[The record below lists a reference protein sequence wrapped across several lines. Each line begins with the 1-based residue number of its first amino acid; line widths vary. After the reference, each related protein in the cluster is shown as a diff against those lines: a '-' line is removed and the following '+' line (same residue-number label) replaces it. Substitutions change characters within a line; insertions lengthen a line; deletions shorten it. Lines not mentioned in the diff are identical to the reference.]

1 MSSLSDSE
9 DISIDQEADNRL
21 QAQLQNYQNENH
33 QLKKE
38 NLNLQT
44 QITNLQTN
52 YESKI
57 QLMEIKNKQSLE
69 ELQNRIKIATNA
81 QNEQQR
87 KFVQQQQ
94 QQTLSMHS
102 QIQDMQDKISA
113 ISAEKDKL
121 SQQISKSELE
131 LKREKSYYENKISV
145 LNQQNAQI
153 YSKATIYFG
162 KTVSSPETLMDCF
175 DLKNKNQC
183 EEKYKNQISAE
194 ALRAISKLK
203 CKVQDLREALKLELI
218 KSDEQMR
225 KIRDYKEQIKNIESE
240 REKKEQKYK
249 NEICELSQNVKCLEM
264 KLCSQQDIIKSA
276 SSIIQQHN
284 SNYSANSAMKQNH
297 VVSLNQSNAIQSKT
311 GCQNILGNDQKEYVI
326 KTFDS
331 ELQDDLLKQINKLNK
346 KLIKKEKKIQ
356 ALISVVR
363 DNDLTIQE
371 LQATKEN
378 QELEIEHSRTRAEN
392 LENQLRDAINQIQNV
407 KETNEVCQ
415 MKEIK
420 NRKLK
425 RQKIVIEDQNAE
437 IERLTKENK
446 RLNEIATA
454 NKVTIQRLET
464 ELSLCNKIE
473 LEERQKSEQTKQ
485 QNDKQKGNITIDEC
499 ETEPSIDWEL
509 CDDLPYEV
517 EIKIKE
523 ITRNDSLS
531 LPSKLRM
538 VLECLIKY
546 YTNKINSNATA
557 NSEVQKK
564 LKKIEFSLQPFIEEV
579 TEVTLGRKV
588 SFDALT
594 ESPETQAA
602 VIKTIASKMR
612 SPLEMDSLQTRLVA
626 AQNEIQDLKKKLLKR
641 KATVNVIENNANDMV
656 VNTDIQRL
664 SRENAEL
671 RRLLDEQRETANDR
685 IKDAKFG
692 LINEYETVIN
702 QLKERCAKQKKT
714 IDELMAQ
721 LSGASLLSSSL

>member
-9 DISIDQEADNRL
+9 DISIDQDADNRL
-21 QAQLQNYQNENH
+21 QLQLQNYQNENH

-57 QLMEIKNKQSLE
+57 QLLEIKNKQNME
-69 ELQNRIKIATNA
+69 ELQNRLKIATNV

-87 KFVQQQQ
+87 KFMQQQQ

-121 SQQISKSELE
+121 SQQISKSEDQ
-131 LKREKSYYENKISV
+131 LKREKMYYENKISI
-145 LNQQNAQI
+145 LNQQNSQI
-153 YSKATIYFG
+153 FSKATIYFG
-162 KTVSSPETLMDCF
+162 KTISSPEILLDCF
-175 DLKNKNQC
+175 DLKNKNQN
-183 EEKYKNQISAE
+183 EEKCKNQISTE
-194 ALRAISKLK
+194 ALRCISKLK
-203 CKVQDLREALKLELI
+203 CKIQDLREALKFELV
-218 KSDEQMR
+218 KSEEQAR
-225 KIRDYKEQIKNIESE
+225 KIKDYKEQIKNNQTD

-249 NEICELSQNVKCLEM
+249 KEILELTQNVQCLET
-264 KLCSQQDIIKSA
+264 KLYSQQDIIKSA

-284 SNYSANSAMKQNH
+284 YNSTSIKQNH
-297 VVSLNQSNAIQSKT
+297 AISVNQNDQIHSKT
-311 GCQNILGNDQKEYVI
+311 NCQNILGTDQKEYVI

-356 ALISVVR
+356 ALVSIVR
-363 DNDLTIQE
+363 ENDLTIQE

-392 LENQLRDAINQIQNV
+392 LENQLKDAINQIQNV
-407 KETNEVCQ
+407 KETNDVCQ
-415 MKEIK
+415 MKDIK

-446 RLNEIATA
+446 KLSELTQS

-464 ELSLCNKIE
+464 ELSLYNKIE
-473 LEERQKSEQTKQ
+473 LEERQKAEQFKQ
-485 QNDKQKGNITIDEC
+485 QNNKQKGNITIDDYDA
-499 ETEPSIDWEL
+499 EPSIDWEL

-546 YTNKINSNATA
+546 YTNKLNSTAFANA
-557 NSEVQKK
+557 EVQKK
-564 LKKIEFSLQPFIEEV
+564 LKKIEFSLQPFIEEI
-579 TEVTLGRKV
+579 TEVSLGRKV
-588 SFDALT
+588 GFEAIT

-612 SPLEMDSLQTRLVA
+612 SPLEMDSLQSRLVA

-641 KATVNVIENNANDMV
+641 KSSVKVIENNANDV
-656 VNTDIQRL
+656 IVNTDIQRL

-692 LINEYETVIN
+692 LINEYESVIN

-721 LSGASLLSSSL
+721 LSGGSILSSL